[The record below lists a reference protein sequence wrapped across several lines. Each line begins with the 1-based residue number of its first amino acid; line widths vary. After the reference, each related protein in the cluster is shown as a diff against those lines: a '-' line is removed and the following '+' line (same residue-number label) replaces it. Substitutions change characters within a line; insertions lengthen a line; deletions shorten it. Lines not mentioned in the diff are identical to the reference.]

1 MPMGANGEWVQ
12 QVAVVAGGT
21 GGTGGGTSDTTE
33 ATQLAVKAAVEAINA
48 KTPAAGSAQPI
59 SAASLPLPAGAATAA
74 KQDVAAASLTSI
86 DGKTPALVGGAV
98 PVAGP
103 VTDTQLRASPV
114 PVSASARQC
123 VGRQTLALSAGV
135 VTTLTVPAGAVAAAI
150 QADGNTVRCTLD
162 GATAPSASVGTRIDD
177 GVIYYVDTALA
188 NVKLLAPVACSA
200 QVVYFDK
207 A

>member
-1 MPMGANGEWVQ
+1 MSNSV
-12 QVAVVAGGT
+12 VVASAGQGVMVTNDQT
-21 GGTGGGTSDTTE
+21 GRSNLVPGVVLIDPVTGLPYAGGGGGGGSVTVDTSALTKE
-33 ATQLAVKAAVEAINA
+33 ATQLQVRGELASIN
-48 KTPAAGSAQPI
+48 T
-59 SAASLPLPAGAATAA
+59 
-74 KQDVAAASLTSI
+74 
-86 DGKTPALVGGAV
+86 KTPALVGGAV

-162 GATAPSASVGTRIDD
+162 GATAPSATVGTRIDD

-188 NVKLLAPVACSA
+188 NVKLLAPVACTA
-200 QVVYFDK
+200 QIVYFDR

>member
-1 MPMGANGEWVQ
+1 MSNSV
-12 QVAVVAGGT
+12 VVASAGQGVMVTNDQSGRTNLVPGVVLIDPATGLPYAGGA
-21 GGTGGGTSDTTE
+21 GGGGSVTVDTSALAKE
-33 ATQLAVKAAVEAINA
+33 ATQLQVKTAVQSIDT
-48 KTPAAGSAQPI
+48 KTPMLI
-59 SAASLPLPAGAATAA
+59 
-74 KQDVAAASLTSI
+74 
-86 DGKTPALVGGAV
+86 GGAV

-114 PVSASARQC
+114 SVSASTRQC
-123 VGRQTLALSAGV
+123 VGRQTLTLVAGT
-135 VTTLTVPAGAVAAAI
+135 VTPLTVPAGVVAAAI

-162 GATAPSASVGTRIDD
+162 GATAPSATVGTRIDD

-200 QVVYFDK
+200 QVVYFDR